1 MSILKRT
8 NLKKYYGNKPNNI
21 RALVT
26 KPAIVLAD
34 EPTGNPESRTGFVV
48 SDLLKRIMDDQTII
62 MLTRN
67 SEIAQFSGRIV
78 GIEGGK
84 IKA

>member
-1 MSILKRT
+1 MSILQRS

-34 EPTGNPESRTGFVV
+34 KPTGNPESRTGSVV
-48 SDLLKRIMDDQTII
+48 SDLLKRIMDDQAII